1 MGPPADDR
9 LSPRPTEDSRPFW
22 DALRSHRLDL
32 QTCADCGA
40 VRHYPRPVCPA
51 CHSMAVAWT
60 TASGRGAVHSWTVSH
75 QAFHPA
81 FEDRLPIVLATVD
94 LEEGVRMNCR
104 LDGIAPE
111 EIDVGL
117 PVEVV
122 FEDVGEGVTLP
133 CFRPRDARR
142 GGRPA

>member
-1 MGPPADDR
+1 MSPPADDR
-9 LSPRPTEDSRPFW
+9 LLPRPTEDSHPFW
-22 DALRSHRLDL
+22 DALRSRRLDL
-32 QTCADCGA
+32 QTCADCGT

-60 TASGRGAVHSWTVSH
+60 TASGRGVVHSWTVSH

-104 LDGIAPE
+104 LDGVAPE
-111 EIDVGL
+111 EIEIGL
-117 PVEVV
+117 PVEVA
-122 FEDVGEGVTLP
+122 FEDVGDGVTLP

-142 GGRPA
+142 GGP